1 MFKIWNFSFLGA
13 NVCPYFSLVQTHYY
27 FSLYFCF
34 VSIPTSDSLLSLY
47 VLLFRFYINFRLII
61 ESLRTYV
68 SFLYQLHTHY
78 WVSVYFCFV
87 FISTLDSLLK
97 VSLFFCFVFI
107 STLDSL
113 LCLQRRVRPGYTLT
127 YIHAPS
133 PSLFFFVPSFAL
145 HHLIFSLFFLMSY
158 PLCRYKRSTI
168 DLIFLVKV
176 SFLNKTQKNVL
187 KKINW

>member
-1 MFKIWNFSFLGA
+1 VYL
-13 NVCPYFSLVQTHYY
+13 
-27 FSLYFCF
+27 CF
-34 VSIPTSDSLLSLY
+34 VFISTSYSLLSLC

-61 ESLRTYV
+61 KSLSVLLFRFYIDFRLIIV
-68 SFLYQLHTHY
+68 SAEKGAARLH
-78 WVSVYFCFV
+78 
-87 FISTLDSLLK
+87 LDLHS
-97 VSLFFCFVFI
+97 
-107 STLDSL
+107 
-113 LCLQRRVRPGYTLT
+113 RPL
-127 YIHAPS
+127 

-187 KKINW
+187 KKIN

>member
-97 VSLFFCFVFI
+97 VSLYFCFVFI

-133 PSLFFFVPSFAL
+133 LLFPFSFLLLPCIILYSLS
-145 HHLIFSLFFLMSY
+145 FFLCPTHCVCINDRQLISFFWW
-158 PLCRYKRSTI
+158 KFRS
-168 DLIFLVKV
+168 
-176 SFLNKTQKNVL
+176 
-187 KKINW
+187 

>member
-78 WVSVYFCFV
+78 WVSVYFCY
-87 FISTLDSLLK
+87 
-97 VSLFFCFVFI
+97 VFI

-133 PSLFFFVPSFAL
+133 LPFSFSFLLLPCIILYSLS
-145 HHLIFSLFFLMSY
+145 FFLCPTHCVCINDRQLISFFWW
-158 PLCRYKRSTI
+158 KFRS
-168 DLIFLVKV
+168 
-176 SFLNKTQKNVL
+176 
-187 KKINW
+187 

>member
-1 MFKIWNFSFLGA
+1 MCL
-13 NVCPYFSLVQTHYY
+13 CY
-27 FSLYFCF
+27 
-34 VSIPTSDSLLSLY
+34 
-47 VLLFRFYINFRLII
+47 
-61 ESLRTYV
+61 
-68 SFLYQLHTHY
+68 
-78 WVSVYFCFV
+78 V

-97 VSLFFCFVFI
+97 VSLYFCFVFISTSYSLLKVSVYFCFVFI

-158 PLCRYKRSTI
+158 PLCMYKRSTI

-176 SFLNKTQKNVL
+176 SFLNKTPKNVL
-187 KKINW
+187 KKIN